1 MLNLVA
7 IDHVVLRTTRLDE
20 MLHFYCEVLGARLER
35 TLPGA
40 VGLVQLRAGSGLIDL
55 VPVDSELGRLGG
67 KPPDKNAKNMDHFCM
82 TIAPVDVSELRS
94 YLADKGVIVGETAVR
109 YGAIG
114 NTMSVY
120 IQDPEANI
128 VELKLPAAA
137 P

>member
-1 MLNLVA
+1 
-7 IDHVVLRTTRLDE
+7 
-20 MLHFYCEVLGARLER
+20 
-35 TLPGA
+35 
-40 VGLVQLRAGSGLIDL
+40 
-55 VPVDSELGRLGG
+55 
-67 KPPDKNAKNMDHFCM
+67 MDHFCM